1 MPRIIVTTD
10 PSEHPDDTSVLLDEQ
25 VHSVHLS
32 TSHAA
37 AQLIQR
43 LAWAV
48 SDAEGAEGVR
58 RDRHTASLQPLS
70 LSLPADRVQLAVKGK
85 RDTTQVSA
93 AHGS

>member
-10 PSEHPDDTSVLLDEQ
+10 QSQLPDDTAVLLDEQ

-48 SDAEGAEGVR
+48 SDAEGTEGAR
-58 RDRHTASLQPLS
+58 RDRHTASLQS
-70 LSLPADRVQLAVKGK
+70 LSLPLRADRVQFAVKGK
-85 RDTTQVSA
+85 RNTTQVSA
-93 AHGS
+93 AHSS